1 MYALPQSSASNPM
14 IAFGIRLNVIL
25 DGFSIKALVTAI
37 TEASIVPLIVCG
49 LLNLYMIR
57 KGETELA
64 VGIAS
69 DPTNALSL
77 PYRPCK
83 CNEVDEEE
91 EERVVKAGADEDC
104 AKLTGSVAC
113 RLGKDNNF

>member
-64 VGIAS
+64 VGITS

-83 CNEVDEEE
+83 CNEVEE
-91 EERVVKAGADEDC
+91 EEREVKAGADEDC